1 MKIVPTIAG
10 ILLAGSFATTANAGP
25 DKGAVM
31 TLCKNEIK
39 SSFED
44 VTRIRTAKFKDRAS
58 GTYVTY
64 RVSTEGADTQKVTC
78 TFKDGIASLTDSEG
92 VMIAGKTNV
101 ENTGS

>member
-10 ILLAGSFATTANAGP
+10 VLLAGAFATTANAAP
-25 DKGAVM
+25 AKGEVM

-39 SSFED
+39 STFED
-44 VTRIRTAKFKDRAS
+44 VTRIRTSKFKDRAS

-64 RVSTEGADTQKVTC
+64 RVSTESADTQKVMC
-78 TFKDGIASLTDSEG
+78 TYRDGVASLTDSEG
-92 VMIAGKTNV
+92 AMIATKTSV

>member
-10 ILLAGSFATTANAGP
+10 VLLAGAFATTANAGP
-25 DKGAVM
+25 SKGEVM

-44 VTRIRTAKFKDRAS
+44 VTRIRTSKFKDRAS

-64 RVSTEGADTQKVTC
+64 RVSTESADTQKVTC

-101 ENTGS
+101 DNTGS